1 VALKLENPV
10 KTGASGRVKKKMAVL
25 KVLLGSHRHPTAEE
39 LFNKVSRSIPG
50 ISQTTIYN
58 TLEAFA
64 ARGLVR
70 RVRTESDVMRYDA
83 VADHHHHLFSERS
96 DRIEDYF
103 DPELDRLLER
113 YFSEKDI
120 EGFRISRIQLQL
132 VGSFSRMATEK
143 TSNI

>member
-64 ARGLVR
+64 ARKPLKR
-70 RVRTESDVMRYDA
+70 QPP
-83 VADHHHHLFSERS
+83 FSPPPV
-96 DRIEDYF
+96 Y
-103 DPELDRLLER
+103 LL
-113 YFSEKDI
+113 
-120 EGFRISRIQLQL
+120 L
-132 VGSFSRMATEK
+132 
-143 TSNI
+143 